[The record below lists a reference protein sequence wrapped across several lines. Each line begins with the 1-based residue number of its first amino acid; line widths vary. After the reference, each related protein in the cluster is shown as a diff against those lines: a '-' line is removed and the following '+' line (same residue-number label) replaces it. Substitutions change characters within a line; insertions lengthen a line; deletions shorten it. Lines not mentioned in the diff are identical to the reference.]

1 MELTVNGSTRQVP
14 DGATAE
20 QLLEQLSVRKELVV
34 VEINLTIIKRQHLGA
49 TVLKPGDQI
58 EIVQLVGGGA

>member
-1 MELTVNGSTRQVP
+1 MDVTVNGTTRQVP

-20 QLLEQLSVRKELVV
+20 QLLESLSVRKELVV
-34 VEINLTIIKRQHLGA
+34 VEVNLTILKRHQLSA
-49 TVLKPGDQI
+49 TVLQPGDQI